1 MRKLIIIFSILF
13 FILSGLIKIKEAGIS
28 APPTVPHNELHEIV
42 PNAISPNV
50 EKETEKITTEQA
62 ENQIQVEE
70 LQALVANLET
80 RLSNKEEELQ
90 GNIELKESKKA
101 ERILAVLGGGSF
113 LSGQI
118 VVNEELMNTVNRI
131 VPDILA
137 SPDHRLVIEGHT
149 DNIPIRSFVGRGYKD
164 NVELA
169 FLRAKAVAGILV
181 KNDIP
186 LDQIFV
192 VSFGDTRPIASN
204 ETPEGRASNRRV
216 VIKLVP

>member
-1 MRKLIIIFSILF
+1 MHKFIIILSILF
-13 FILSGLIKIKEAGIS
+13 FILSGLIKVKEAGIS
-28 APPTVPHNELHEIV
+28 ALPPVPHNELNEIMPEAV
-42 PNAISPNV
+42 SPDL
-50 EKETEKITTEQA
+50 EKEMEKITAEQA
-62 ENQIQVEE
+62 QFEE

-80 RLSNKEEELQ
+80 RLSDKEEELQ
-90 GNIELKESKKA
+90 ENIELKESKKA

-149 DNIPIRSFVGRGYKD
+149 DNIPIKSSVGRGYKD

-181 KNDIP
+181 KNNIP